1 MGSFIGWVVAYYFN
15 FLCEWSSTGTFFI
28 FSAFCCANF
37 ILLAIMVPRLKDEHW
52 RKYKHQV
59 SGSPFNPQ
67 PWRNRSTF
75 LFFCLLSVLFL
86 CVETALIFLF
96 ILY

>member
-67 PWRNRSTF
+67 PWRNSSNSKPCSKFSLR
-75 LFFCLLSVLFL
+75 
-86 CVETALIFLF
+86 LIFFEF
-96 ILY
+96 ITRFP

>member
-67 PWRNRSTF
+67 PWRNRRISQTPQGVF
-75 LFFCLLSVLFL
+75 KVVLDYGLAFCNYFP
-86 CVETALIFLF
+86 
-96 ILY
+96 

>member
-37 ILLAIMVPRLKDEHW
+37 ILLAIMVPRLKDE
-52 RKYKHQV
+52 
-59 SGSPFNPQ
+59 SIG
-67 PWRNRSTF
+67 
-75 LFFCLLSVLFL
+75 
-86 CVETALIFLF
+86 
-96 ILY
+96 

>member
-67 PWRNRSTF
+67 PWRNRRISQTPQGVF
-75 LFFCLLSVLFL
+75 KVFMC
-86 CVETALIFLF
+86 ID
-96 ILY
+96 